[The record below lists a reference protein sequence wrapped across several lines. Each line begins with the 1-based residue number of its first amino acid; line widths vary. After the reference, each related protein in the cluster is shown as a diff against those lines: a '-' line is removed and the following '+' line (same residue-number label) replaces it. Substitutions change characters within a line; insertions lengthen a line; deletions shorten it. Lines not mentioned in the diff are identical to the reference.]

1 MTSEASFV
9 AAVSEGNLD
18 NKDEDSRDD
27 DDDSGEVW
35 LYFKYL
41 LSTILRFKWPSF
53 YGEYYNTAA
62 YSYMLRYVTDRRQA

>member
-27 DDDSGEVW
+27 DDDSGEV
-35 LYFKYL
+35 
-41 LSTILRFKWPSF
+41 
-53 YGEYYNTAA
+53 
-62 YSYMLRYVTDRRQA
+62 